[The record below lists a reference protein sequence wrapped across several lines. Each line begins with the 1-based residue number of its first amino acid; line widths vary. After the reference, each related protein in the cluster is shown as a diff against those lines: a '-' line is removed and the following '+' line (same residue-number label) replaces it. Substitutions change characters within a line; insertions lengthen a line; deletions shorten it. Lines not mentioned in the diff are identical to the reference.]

1 MELSVYISNERIEIV
16 AGTGSKSKAKIKK
29 VYSLAVPEGTIMN
42 SIITGEQRLQ
52 ESVHYIKK
60 CRTPVWRL
68 TMESWKQMHI
78 AISQIV
84 AV

>member
-42 SIITGEQRLQ
+42 GIITGGQRK
-52 ESVHYIKK
+52 YTYK
-60 CRTPVWRL
+60 RWRIL
-68 TMESWKQMHI
+68 FLML
-78 AISQIV
+78 V
-84 AV
+84 

>member
-42 SIITGEQRLQ
+42 GIKTSCFLANSYISCQFFVKSINMCQSI
-52 ESVHYIKK
+52 
-60 CRTPVWRL
+60 
-68 TMESWKQMHI
+68 
-78 AISQIV
+78 
-84 AV
+84 

>member
-42 SIITGEQRLQ
+42 GIITGEQRLQ
-52 ESVHYIKK
+52 E
-60 CRTPVWRL
+60 RL
-68 TMESWKQMHI
+68 
-78 AISQIV
+78 
-84 AV
+84 

>member
-42 SIITGEQRLQ
+42 D
-52 ESVHYIKK
+52 YDKN
-60 CRTPVWRL
+60 
-68 TMESWKQMHI
+68 
-78 AISQIV
+78 A
-84 AV
+84 

>member
-42 SIITGEQRLQ
+42 HYRRTALTGD
-52 ESVHYIKK
+52 
-60 CRTPVWRL
+60 T
-68 TMESWKQMHI
+68 
-78 AISQIV
+78 
-84 AV
+84 